1 MHYLLMYDLGPD
13 YLDRRA
19 AFRDEH
25 LALAREAHARGELL
39 LGGALSDP
47 VDVSLLLFTGTSP
60 DAALRFAS
68 ADPYVQHGLVS
79 HWRVRPWITVVGSE
93 TASPFHPA
101 P

>member
-47 VDVSLLLFTGTSP
+47 VDVSLLLFSGTSP

-68 ADPYVQHGLVS
+68 ADPYVRHGLVS

-93 TASPFHPA
+93 TATPLHPA
-101 P
+101 R